1 MTTLAALPTGAAR
14 RVVYLGT
21 PEVAVAP
28 LRALVTAGVNVVLV
42 ITRVDKRRGR
52 GSEVSL
58 SPVKR
63 AAHELGIPVSHQ
75 MEDCLTVGADLGVV
89 VAYGR
94 IIPVSILERL
104 PMINVHFSLLPRWR
118 GAAPVERALLAGDT
132 ETGICI
138 MRVEEGLDTGEVYR
152 RAAVPIR
159 ADHTLST
166 LRSELVEASLEPLV
180 HAVTQGCGV
189 GVPQSGDVTHA
200 AKMSP
205 SELEIRFT
213 DPARIVLA
221 KTTLE
226 TAWFTL
232 GGKRIRVVRAAPVVE
247 TPSTSA
253 TSALPATLQSPG
265 TVLKIARDGVEVQ
278 CADGVV
284 RLITVQPEGR
294 TPMAA
299 ADWANGARLGAS
311 LA

>member
-1 MTTLAALPTGAAR
+1 VTTLAALPTGAAR
-14 RVVYLGT
+14 RIVYLGT
-21 PEVAVAP
+21 PEVAVPP
-28 LRALVTAGVNVVLV
+28 LRALVAAGVEVALV

-52 GSEVSL
+52 GSEVSP

-63 AAHELGIPVSHQ
+63 AALELGIPVSHQ
-75 MEDCLTVGADLGVV
+75 LEDALKVDADLGVV

-94 IIPVSILERL
+94 IIPVAVLERL

-138 MRVEEGLDTGEVYR
+138 MRIEEGLDTGEVYR
-152 RAAVPIR
+152 RAVVPIR
-159 ADHTLST
+159 ADHTLAS
-166 LRSELVEASLEPLV
+166 LRTELVEASLEPLV
-180 HAVTQGCGV
+180 HAVTNGCGE
-189 GVPQSGDVTHA
+189 GIPQAGEATHA

-213 DPARIVLA
+213 DPARVLVG

-232 GGKRIRVVRAAPVVE
+232 GGKRIRVVRAELVAEAAGVA
-247 TPSTSA
+247 SA
-253 TSALPATLQSPG
+253 NATAGQSAPG
-265 TVLKIARDGVEVQ
+265 TVLRVSRDGVEVQ
-278 CADGVV
+278 CLDGVV
-284 RLITVQPEGR
+284 RLLTVQPEGKS
-294 TPMAA
+294 PMAA
-299 ADWANGARLGAS
+299 ADWANGARLPAS